1 MKVAHVW
8 GDTALLHG
16 LACAFK
22 VDVTVLMD
30 GSMALVGQSLM
41 DDAEDD
47 CELLGTQSVT

>member
-1 MKVAHVW
+1 MRVAHVW

-22 VDVTVLMD
+22 VDVAVLMN

-41 DDAEDD
+41 DDTVGD
-47 CELLGTQSVT
+47 CEFLGMKL